1 MPKPMPKP
9 SPKPSPKP
17 KPKQQWFNTLNEA
30 LAAESTKTRDLIAE
44 WPLGRNINYGDT
56 VALVG
61 NSGKLFISVYRDRDG
76 LYERPI
82 HYSTRSRK

>member
-1 MPKPMPKP
+1 MT
-9 SPKPSPKP
+9 KP
-17 KPKQQWFNTLNEA
+17 KYKQQWFHTLNEA
-30 LAAESTKTRDLIAE
+30 LAAGSTKTRDLIAE
-44 WPLGRNINYGDT
+44 WPLGRNISYGET
-56 VALVG
+56 AALVG